1 MGGDQLSY
9 PSGAVLEPLRQSLLT
24 YNTYVSAL
32 DLPTASV
39 PRMADVSVEGSVRH
53 ENDRVWYVGEWLDAL
68 DTVEKWL
75 EATVY
80 AVSGEFVLVHY
91 NGWPSTWDEWIHRNS
106 PRLAPFR
113 THTHF
118 LPVRSAL
125 CPDVISWSAL
135 AEPTGVDD
143 PEAVVREV
151 ERVSLSLWGAIAS
164 TRRESGESE
173 EAWRERRRKA
183 YRELAPLLDRV
194 GRLSVDVASLLEF
207 EGNGGEIER
216 VALEHRERVLPQR
229 AFPAAPI
236 APQRARV
243 GMDALVRGTAGGPWS
258 LLPLD
263 DAQDH
268 TVVIRGDNGARPI
281 RESVMDVR
289 VL

>member
-1 MGGDQLSY
+1 M
-9 PSGAVLEPLRQSLLT
+9 
-24 YNTYVSAL
+24 
-32 DLPTASV
+32 
-39 PRMADVSVEGSVRH
+39 
-53 ENDRVWYVGEWLDAL
+53 
-68 DTVEKWL
+68 
-75 EATVY
+75 
-80 AVSGEFVLVHY
+80 
-91 NGWPSTWDEWIHRNS
+91 
-106 PRLAPFR
+106 
-113 THTHF
+113 
-118 LPVRSAL
+118 RSAL

-268 TVVIRGDNGARPI
+268 TVVIRGDNGARPM
-281 RESVMDVR
+281 RESVMEFLSQLLSDAQRQGAVNGAVNDVNEEVAHPAQPVQPVQPAQPAQPAQPVQPAQPGR
-289 VL
+289 EGSDNTNHILSQSVDGSESRPPSLL

>member
-1 MGGDQLSY
+1 M
-9 PSGAVLEPLRQSLLT
+9 
-24 YNTYVSAL
+24 
-32 DLPTASV
+32 
-39 PRMADVSVEGSVRH
+39 
-53 ENDRVWYVGEWLDAL
+53 
-68 DTVEKWL
+68 
-75 EATVY
+75 
-80 AVSGEFVLVHY
+80 
-91 NGWPSTWDEWIHRNS
+91 
-106 PRLAPFR
+106 
-113 THTHF
+113 
-118 LPVRSAL
+118 
-125 CPDVISWSAL
+125 ISWSAL

-143 PEAVVREV
+143 AEAVVREV

-164 TRRESGESE
+164 TRRESGESD

-268 TVVIRGDNGARPI
+268 TVVIRGDNGARPM
-281 RESVMDVR
+281 RESVMEFLSQLLSDAQRQGAVNDVNEEVAQPAQPAQPLQPAHPAHPGNEGSEGSEGSENTNHILSQSVNGGESR
-289 VL
+289 PPSLL

>member
-1 MGGDQLSY
+1 M
-9 PSGAVLEPLRQSLLT
+9 
-24 YNTYVSAL
+24 
-32 DLPTASV
+32 
-39 PRMADVSVEGSVRH
+39 
-53 ENDRVWYVGEWLDAL
+53 
-68 DTVEKWL
+68 
-75 EATVY
+75 
-80 AVSGEFVLVHY
+80 
-91 NGWPSTWDEWIHRNS
+91 
-106 PRLAPFR
+106 
-113 THTHF
+113 
-118 LPVRSAL
+118 
-125 CPDVISWSAL
+125 ISWSAL

-143 PEAVVREV
+143 AEAVVREV

-216 VALEHRERVLPQR
+216 VALEYRERVLPQR

-268 TVVIRGDNGARPI
+268 TVVIRGDNGARPM
-281 RESVMDVR
+281 RESVMEFLSQLLSDAQRQGAVNGAVNGVNEEVAQPAQPAQPEQPLQPAQPLQPLQPESEGSENTNHILSQSVDGGESR
-289 VL
+289 PPSLL